1 MEPKQETIY
10 LVCEPDGMKHTET
23 NVDVNHVYP
32 TNEEEYKM
40 WSSNSTRLLINYY
53 KTLRGDVGSSKMR
66 NLRKLWETIAMKM
79 KEEHNLKYTPAHC
92 ENRWRVMARNYRRY
106 MDNTRTKRRRK
117 FFEFSAEMDEIF
129 KKENESNAVMSV
141 PITNLVGV
149 GTSQS
154 ISSPNNV
161 RKMQTVTVQNLRSVP
176 LNYQGARLDLIP
188 NNCDIRR
195 KTEEDKINAYNR
207 RTEVYEKKCKLI
219 EERLKAYIKRTEV
232 LEERNRILLR
242 TSNEA
247 ERK

>member
-1 MEPKQETIY
+1 
-10 LVCEPDGMKHTET
+10 MKHTET

>member
-1 MEPKQETIY
+1 
-10 LVCEPDGMKHTET
+10 MKHTET

-242 TSNEA
+242 TGNEA